1 MLVPISWLRE
11 YVDIEIPAEEL
22 AERLTLAGLEVAH
35 IHYIG
40 VPQLEIPGIQ
50 QPPSDHL
57 VWSREKV
64 LLGGMLEVKKHP
76 NADRLVIAIV
86 DIGTDEWIQCVTGA
100 PNLFRYADQGPL
112 SNPLWVAWAGS
123 GAELWDG
130 HSDAPKRMKLKGRHI
145 RGIYNDSMVCSEK
158 ELGISSEHEGILVLE
173 NDGRFHSGQPLQD
186 VLGDIIFDIE
196 LTPNLARCM
205 SVLGVAREVAALLN
219 VPLREPNYA
228 AKMAGPS
235 IKGQVEIDIQEPTL
249 NPRFTFAL
257 LRNTQVQPS
266 PWWLQWRLKLVGQR
280 PINNI
285 VDVTNY
291 ITVEV
296 GQPLHPYDYDLL
308 VERASGEIPRIH
320 TRTPLAGER
329 VTTLDQQV
337 RELDEDHILV
347 CDTAGAL
354 GLGGVIGGASTAI
367 HTATHNVLLE
377 AASWNYINTRRTMN
391 YQKLHTEAGA
401 RFSRG
406 VHAETA
412 PKGVLRGIEL
422 MRQTGGGEVAEDII
436 DGYPL
441 PQPEVAIHLTKQEVA
456 RLLGIDLEIPEIN
469 SILERLQFKTRYID
483 ADTLH
488 VAVPPHRIDISEDP
502 VIGQADLIEEIAR
515 IYGYD
520 RIPST
525 IMADAMPD
533 QSANHELLW
542 EERIRDLLVNYGL
555 RENIG
560 YRFTTPEQEAMLSG
574 SENTTLFPKSDYVHI
589 TNPISV
595 DKTVLRRSLLGGM
608 LSQLVLNRRWRDSHL
623 VFEIGPIFRSLSDQ
637 PLPQEE
643 TRLGILLQGTRKR
656 NHWLDDSDE
665 SEMDF
670 FEIKGLIHN
679 LLDDLHVDGWEERRS
694 NSPTYHPG
702 KSVDIW
708 VDNQPVASY
717 GELHPLV
724 ARKFDLG
731 GETVLVSEIN
741 LKALRGAAKTNFLI
755 QTLPTTPPILQ
766 DIALIVAVQTT
777 HDEIVRVIRRAGGN
791 ILRKV
796 QCFDIYSG
804 PPIPENR
811 KSLAFNLTFQ
821 SDSRT
826 LTVKEVAKV
835 QQRIIRAAEKELGA
849 QLRT

>member
-1 MLVPISWLRE
+1 MLVPISWLHE

-35 IHYIG
+35 IHYLG
-40 VPQLEIPGIQ
+40 VPQQKIPGIQ
-50 QPPSDHL
+50 QPPTDHL

-64 LLGGMLEVKKHP
+64 LLGAIQEVKKHP

-86 DIGTDEWIQCVTGA
+86 DIGSDVSIQCVTGA
-100 PNLFRYADQGPL
+100 PNLFGHADKGPFT
-112 SNPLWVAWAGS
+112 NPLWVAWAGS

-130 HSDAPKRMKLKGRHI
+130 HSEAPKRVKLKGRHI

-158 ELGISSEHEGILVLE
+158 ELGISSEHEGILVLD

-186 VLGDIIFDIE
+186 VLGDVIFDIE

-205 SVLGVAREVAALLN
+205 NILGVAREVAALLN
-219 VPLREPNYA
+219 VPLREPSYTA
-228 AKMAGPS
+228 DMTGPS
-235 IKGQVEIDIQEPTL
+235 IKGQVEIDIQNPTL

-285 VDVTNY
+285 VDITNY
-291 ITVEV
+291 ITLEV
-296 GQPLHPYDYDLL
+296 GQPLHAYDYDLL
-308 VERASGEIPRIH
+308 FERANGEMPRIH
-320 TRTPLAGER
+320 TRTPHAQER
-329 VTTLDQQV
+329 VTTLDQQD
-337 RELDEDHILV
+337 RELGKDHILV

-354 GLGGVIGGASTAI
+354 GLGGVIGGSSTAI
-367 HTATHNVLLE
+367 HPATQNVLLE

-406 VHAETA
+406 VHAEIA

-422 MRQTGGGEVAEDII
+422 MRQTGGGEVAKDII
-436 DGYPL
+436 DEYPL
-441 PQPEVAIHLTKQEVA
+441 PQPEISISLTKQEVS
-456 RLLGIDLEIPEIN
+456 RLLGIDLEISAMN
-469 SILERLQFKTRYID
+469 SILERLQFKTQHVQ
-483 ADTLH
+483 ADTLL
-488 VAVPPHRIDISEDP
+488 VTVPPHRLDINEDP

-520 RIPST
+520 QIPST
-525 IMADAMPD
+525 IMDDAMPD
-533 QSANHELLW
+533 QRANHELLW
-542 EERIRDLLVNYGL
+542 EERIRNLLVNYGL

-560 YRFTTPEQEAMLSG
+560 YRFTTPEREAMLNG
-574 SENTTLFPKSDYVHI
+574 TENTTLFPISDYVHI

-608 LSQLVLNRRWRDSHL
+608 LTQLVLNRRWRDSYL
-623 VFEIGPIFRSLSDQ
+623 VFEIGPIFKSLSDQ
-637 PLPQEE
+637 PLPMEE
-643 TRLGILLQGTRKR
+643 TRLGILLQGTKERD
-656 NHWLDDSDE
+656 HWLDDIDKTE
-665 SEMDF
+665 IDF
-670 FEIKGLIHN
+670 FDIKGLIHN
-679 LLDDLHVDGWEERRS
+679 LLEDMHVEDWKERRS
-694 NSPTYHPG
+694 NNPTYHPG

-708 VDNQPVASY
+708 VNNQLVASY

-724 ARKFDLG
+724 ARNFDLS
-731 GETVLVSEIN
+731 GETVLISEIKLN
-741 LKALRGAAKTNFLI
+741 ALREAAKANFLI
-755 QTLPTTPPILQ
+755 QSLPTTPPILQ
-766 DIALIVAVQTT
+766 DIALIVAVQIT
-777 HDEIVRVIRRAGGN
+777 HDEIVNVIRRAGGN
-791 ILRKV
+791 ILREV
-796 QCFDIYSG
+796 QCFDVYSG

-811 KSLAFNLTFQ
+811 KSLAFNLTYQ

-826 LTVKEVAKV
+826 LTDKEVAKV
-835 QQRIIRAAEKELGA
+835 QQRIIQAAERELGA